1 MSTEQEQPETISALS
16 RRLSDQSLDTDRL
29 FNALAARVDALA
41 IAAEQSTARELYQ
54 SFSAVEQRVN
64 VLAERIIAA
73 EQRVELLARKLQGLE
88 NEHEDDVIV
97 LSGKGIAAL
106 REALLEKIAALE
118 NIHRA
123 TGVLEGQ

>member
-88 NEHEDDVIV
+88 NEHEDDVIA
-97 LSGKGIAAL
+97 LGKGIAAL